1 MLEALNHVGRVLDK
15 YVINTFATKTCG
27 EVFKSQSWLLY
38 CNSEKAVYLLR
49 CKICDDSL
57 YFGKAKIPK
66 FRFWFNNYEIKNRSF
81 RKGKQNVPQNC
92 FHLHYLQDCHTG
104 IDDWEVTL
112 FDKCE
117 T

>member
-27 EVFKSQSWLLY
+27 EVFKSQSLPLY
-38 CNSEKAVYLLR
+38 CNSEKALYLLR

-104 IDDWEVTL
+104 IDDWAVTL
-112 FDKCE
+112 FEKCE